1 MNYYSNHG
9 MNPSI
14 KRPLNDQSSTTASSQ
29 HINISLDS
37 IYHQNMDYNIN
48 NLNILAPTFHNYNTY
63 FWLRLVILPALV
75 ILHANAISFNRT
87 DFRNWSGIAFG
98 GDANTYTT
106 DGVGLRLNAN
116 KSDSTGRAVY
126 AEEMQV
132 WNSQTGNKTADFD
145 TTFSFLMTM
154 ETSPPDRGDGF
165 AFFLAKNGSHVPPNA
180 RGGCLG
186 LISNCTNTTAVNG
199 LVAVEFDNHKNDQYE
214 TSESH
219 IAIDVNSIRS
229 VKTVNLTSNWSSGSI
244 GFARIWYTSQTK
256 TLSVRVSYR
265 QYETYELSHQIDLSQ
280 VLPEHLNFG
289 FSASTGDRTATHDIL
304 SWEFSSTNFSLI
316 AQDLPKEGGGVDRVL
331 LVACVIGGSFLIFLG
346 VALLCGFRYCK
357 KRTRFD
363 ASNMDRE
370 FEHYMGPKKFSYK
383 ELVKATNK
391 FAEEGKLGEGG
402 FGEVYKGYLSYLNLT
417 VAVKRGSKRSKQGR
431 KEYMSEVK
439 IISRLRHRNLVQLI
453 GWCHEISKEFLLVY
467 EFLPNGSLDSHLFGR
482 KRRIL
487 SWEVRHKIV
496 LGLASALLYLHE
508 ESERCVLHRDIKSSN
523 IMLDSDFNAKLGDFG
538 LARLVDEAT
547 GPQTTALAGTL
558 GYMAPEYISTSKV
571 SKASDVFSFGV
582 VALEIACGRKS
593 IERNSEEEDRV
604 SLVAWVWAF
613 YGSGRL
619 LDVVDERLC
628 MEFNVKQ
635 MECLLTVG
643 LWCVHPDHNLRPS
656 IKEVIQVL
664 SFEAPLPD
672 LPKNMPVPN
681 YHAPENATIQVP
693 LSTSVPTITYSSI
706 FLGR

>member
-1 MNYYSNHG
+1 
-9 MNPSI
+9 
-14 KRPLNDQSSTTASSQ
+14 
-29 HINISLDS
+29 
-37 IYHQNMDYNIN
+37 MDYNIN

-98 GDANTYTT
+98 GDANTNTT
-106 DGVGLRLNAN
+106 DGAGLRLNAE
-116 KSDSTGRAVY
+116 KIDGVGRAVY

-132 WNSQTGNKTADFD
+132 WNPQTGNTTADFD
-145 TTFSFLMTM
+145 TTFSFLMTIKDD
-154 ETSPPDRGDGF
+154 PPGRGDGF
-165 AFFLAKNGSHVPPNA
+165 AFFLAKNGSQVPLNA
-180 RGGCLG
+180 WGGCLG
-186 LISNCTNTTAVNG
+186 LITNCDNTTVSG
-199 LVAVEFDNHKNDQYE
+199 LVAVEFDTYKNVYDA
-214 TSESH
+214 SASH
-219 IAIDVNSIRS
+219 IAINVNSIYS
-229 VKTVNLTSNWSSGSI
+229 VKNVTLVTDWTSGSR

-265 QYETYELSHQIDLSQ
+265 EHEIYEISHSIDLSQ
-280 VLPEHLNFG
+280 VLPEQVNFG
-289 FSASTGDRTATHDIL
+289 FSASTGYSTSTNDIL
-304 SWEFSSTNFSLI
+304 SWEFSSTNFSSI
-316 AQDLPKEGGGVDRVL
+316 PQDLEEDGGGVDQVL
-331 LVACVIGGSFLIFLG
+331 LLACIVGGSFLIFLG
-346 VALLCGFRYCK
+346 VALLCAFRYCR
-357 KRTRFD
+357 KRSRFD
-363 ASNMDRE
+363 ASNMDCE
-370 FEHYMGPKKFSYK
+370 FEHDTGPKKFSYK
-383 ELVKATNK
+383 ELVKATKK

-417 VAVKRGSKRSKQGR
+417 VAVKRVSKRSKQGR

-482 KRRIL
+482 KRSIL
-487 SWEVRHKIV
+487 SWEVRQKIV

-508 ESERCVLHRDIKSSN
+508 ESEQCVLHRDIKSSN

-547 GPQTTALAGTL
+547 GPRTTALAGTL
-558 GYMAPEYISTSKV
+558 GYMAPEYISTSKA
-571 SKASDVFSFGV
+571 SKASDVYSFGV

-593 IERNSEEEDRV
+593 IEHNSEEEDRV
-604 SLVAWVWAF
+604 SLVAWVWDF

-619 LDVVDERLC
+619 FDVVDERLY
-628 MEFNVKQ
+628 MEFDVKQ

-656 IKEVIQVL
+656 IKEVIHAL

-672 LPKNMPVPN
+672 LPRNMPVPN
-681 YHAPENATIQVP
+681 YHASEYSKIRLP
-693 LSTSVPTITYSSI
+693 LSTSEPTITYSSI

>member
-1 MNYYSNHG
+1 
-9 MNPSI
+9 
-14 KRPLNDQSSTTASSQ
+14 
-29 HINISLDS
+29 
-37 IYHQNMDYNIN
+37 MDYNIN
-48 NLNILAPTFHNYNTY
+48 NPTSNSSSYNLFRPY
-63 FWLRLVILPALV
+63 FCLRLVILPALV

-98 GDANTYTT
+98 GDANTNTT
-106 DGVGLRLNAN
+106 DGVRLRLNAD
-116 KSDSTGRAVY
+116 KSNSTGRAVY
-126 AEEMQV
+126 AEEMQI
-132 WNSQTGNKTADFD
+132 WNPQTGNTTADFD
-145 TTFSFLMTM
+145 TTFSFLMTLKDD
-154 ETSPPDRGDGF
+154 PPRHGDGF
-165 AFFLAKNGSHVPPNA
+165 AFFLAKNGSQVPPNA
-180 RGGCLG
+180 AGGCLA
-186 LISNCTNTTAVNG
+186 LISNCANSTAVVNG
-199 LVAVEFDNHKNDQYE
+199 LVAVEFDNYKNGKFDE
-214 TSESH
+214 TSASH

-229 VKTVNLTSNWSSGSI
+229 VKTVNLTSNWSSGSR

-265 QYETYELSHQIDLSQ
+265 EYETYELSHQIDLSQ
-280 VLPEHLNFG
+280 VLPEHVNFG
-289 FSASTGDRTATHDIL
+289 FSAATGASTATHDIL

-316 AQDLPKEGGGVDRVL
+316 AQDLPKDGGGVDRVL

-346 VALLCGFRYCK
+346 VALLCAFRYCK

-370 FEHYMGPKKFSYK
+370 FEHDMGPKKFSYK

-417 VAVKRGSKRSKQGR
+417 VAVKRGSMRSKQGR
-431 KEYMSEVK
+431 KEYMCEVK

-467 EFLPNGSLDSHLFGR
+467 ELLPNGSLDSHLFGR
-482 KRRIL
+482 NRSIL
-487 SWEVRHKIV
+487 SWEVRQKIV

-508 ESERCVLHRDIKSSN
+508 ESEQCVLHRDIKSSN
-523 IMLDSDFNAKLGDFG
+523 IMLDSNFNAKLGDFG

-547 GPQTTALAGTL
+547 GPRTTGLAGTW
-558 GYMAPEYISTSKV
+558 GYMAPEYINTSKA
-571 SKASDVFSFGV
+571 SKASDVYSCGV

-604 SLVAWVWAF
+604 SLVSWVWAF

-628 MEFNVKQ
+628 MEFDVKQ
-635 MECLLTVG
+635 LECLLTVG

-693 LSTSVPTITYSSI
+693 LSTSEPTITYSSI

>member
-1 MNYYSNHG
+1 MDFFKSVFTDESREPSDSDEPQNDNTPAYHKDLDEFGTSVCSPPHATNGSYTKTTPTRVSFVYS
-9 MNPSI
+9 P
-14 KRPLNDQSSTTASSQ
+14 PLTSDGGCTKT
-29 HINISLDS
+29 
-37 IYHQNMDYNIN
+37 
-48 NLNILAPTFHNYNTY
+48 APT
-63 FWLRLVILPALV
+63 RV
-75 ILHANAISFNRT
+75 SFICHPPLT
-87 DFRNWSGIAFG
+87 SDG
-98 GDANTYTT
+98 GCT
-106 DGVGLRLNAN
+106 
-116 KSDSTGRAVY
+116 
-126 AEEMQV
+126 
-132 WNSQTGNKTADFD
+132 KTAP
-145 TTFSFLMTM
+145 TRVSFVC
-154 ETSPPDRGDGF
+154 SPPLTSD
-165 AFFLAKNGSHVPPNA
+165 
-180 RGGCLG
+180 GGCTK
-186 LISNCTNTTAVNG
+186 SAPTRVS
-199 LVAVEFDNHKNDQYE
+199 F
-214 TSESH
+214 
-219 IAIDVNSIRS
+219 
-229 VKTVNLTSNWSSGSI
+229 
-244 GFARIWYTSQTK
+244 TK

-417 VAVKRGSKRSKQGR
+417 VAVKRGSMRSKQGR

-467 EFLPNGSLDSHLFGR
+467 ELLPNGSLDSHLFGR
-482 KRRIL
+482 NRSIL
-487 SWEVRHKIV
+487 SWEVRQKIV

-508 ESERCVLHRDIKSSN
+508 ESEQCVLHRDIKSSN
-523 IMLDSDFNAKLGDFG
+523 IMLDSNFNAKLGDFG

-547 GPQTTALAGTL
+547 GPRTTGLAGTW
-558 GYMAPEYISTSKV
+558 GYMAPEYINT
-571 SKASDVFSFGV
+571 SKASNASDVYSFGV

-604 SLVAWVWAF
+604 SLVSWVWAF

-628 MEFNVKQ
+628 MEFDVKQ

-693 LSTSVPTITYSSI
+693 LSTSEPTITYSSI